1 MQIKYHDETKR
12 KKFQSNL
19 SNFHWLN
26 EGKKKIEKKKH
37 TQSRI
42 YRILNVDTFF
52 SKRFFPTRLGG
63 MRMNAI
69 GECKWHWRTRYCA
82 NRRENGIAGYA
93 CVSVSVFERR
103 AWNPPF
109 QCSYGDLTGCVSP
122 TSPSTPFQIINIASG
137 PRSFVIQEY

>member
-1 MQIKYHDETKR
+1 MKRNEKNFNRIFRISTDWTKV
-12 KKFQSNL
+12 
-19 SNFHWLN
+19 
-26 EGKKKIEKKKH
+26 KKKIEKKNTH
-37 TQSRI
+37 THIQSRI

-122 TSPSTPFQIINIASG
+122 TSPSPPFQIINIASG

>member
-19 SNFHWLN
+19 SNFHRLN

-37 TQSRI
+37 THTEPDISNFERGH
-42 YRILNVDTFF
+42 FF

-69 GECKWHWRTRYCA
+69 GECK
-82 NRRENGIAGYA
+82 
-93 CVSVSVFERR
+93 
-103 AWNPPF
+103 
-109 QCSYGDLTGCVSP
+109 
-122 TSPSTPFQIINIASG
+122 
-137 PRSFVIQEY
+137 

>member
-1 MQIKYHDETKR
+1 MKRNGKNFNRIFRISTDWTKV
-12 KKFQSNL
+12 
-19 SNFHWLN
+19 
-26 EGKKKIEKKKH
+26 KKKIEKKKNTH
-37 TQSRI
+37 TEPDISNFERGH
-42 YRILNVDTFF
+42 FF

-122 TSPSTPFQIINIASG
+122 TSPSPPFQIINIASG